1 VGLRDMVIL
10 LCLWPQNF
18 SGVNKIVVA
27 IFMSKI
33 VFEEMVIVANLG
45 PG

>member
-1 VGLRDMVIL
+1 M
-10 LCLWPQNF
+10 LCLWPKNF
-18 SGVNKIVVA
+18 SGVNKIIVA

-33 VFEEMVIVANLG
+33 VLEEMVLVANLG

>member
-1 VGLRDMVIL
+1 
-10 LCLWPQNF
+10 
-18 SGVNKIVVA
+18 VNKIIVA

-33 VFEEMVIVANLG
+33 VLEEMVLVANLG